1 MANLV
6 LKSPTGENEM
16 DAQRRI
22 KLLPRLKKGSF
33 QRIVS
38 GNKPIVPG
46 KMAKIR
52 IVRPERVKPME
63 TAKVDEP
70 KEPPKDEPPK
80 DEPPK
85 DEPPKV
91 VDEPS
96 MPIPA
101 PMSETEE
108 RMADLLEVAQEAK
121 EIADKAAEIERA
133 EGKSAEAPSLPM
145 DVPHDEP
152 RKKKRGRKGRRG
164 R

>member
-1 MANLV
+1 
-6 LKSPTGENEM
+6 M

-38 GNKPIVPG
+38 NNKPIVPG
-46 KMAKIR
+46 KMPKIR
-52 IVRPERVKPME
+52 IVRPERVKPVE
-63 TAKVDEP
+63 TVKVEEP
-70 KEPPKDEPPK
+70 KEPPKE
-80 DEPPK
+80 
-85 DEPPKV
+85 EPPKV

-108 RMADLLEVAQEAK
+108 RMADLLEVAQETK

-133 EGKSAEAPSLPM
+133 EGKSAEASSEVWDGSLPKGEPELPLE
-145 DVPHDEP
+145 VPHEEP

-164 R
+164 K

>member
-1 MANLV
+1 
-6 LKSPTGENEM
+6 M

-38 GNKPIVPG
+38 ANKPIVPV

-52 IVRPERVKPME
+52 IVRPERVRPQEPENVEELKE
-63 TAKVDEP
+63 EP
-70 KEPPKDEPPK
+70 KLPPQ
-80 DEPPK
+80 
-85 DEPPKV
+85 KV

-108 RMADLLEVAQEAK
+108 RMADLLEVAQETK

-133 EGKSAEAPSLPM
+133 EGKSAEASSEVWEGSLP
-145 DVPHDEP
+145 HEEP